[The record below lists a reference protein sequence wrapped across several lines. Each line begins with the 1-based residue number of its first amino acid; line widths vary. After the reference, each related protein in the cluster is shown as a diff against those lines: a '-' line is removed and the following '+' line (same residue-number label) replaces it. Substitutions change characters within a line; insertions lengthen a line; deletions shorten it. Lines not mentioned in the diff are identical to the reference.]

1 MRRRHLFSSLV
12 LFVSHVVS
20 HAHAAE
26 VEFVRVWPQWR
37 TAESFE
43 RISEF
48 FGGGENTGGKLVLRT
63 QADTRAGY
71 YFIIRLAHA
80 ASLNG
85 AKFEVSLI
93 RPDTT
98 EPKSFLLPVTTTGKD
113 DVVELG
119 LTGADWPGG
128 EKAHPVAWK
137 LTLRAAD
144 GRVLAEQKSFLWEN
158 PAK

>member
-1 MRRRHLFSSLV
+1 MRRHPFISA
-12 LFVSHVVS
+12 FVFLACFAGSWLR
-20 HAHAAE
+20 ATE

-37 TAESFE
+37 AAESFE

-48 FGGGENTGGKLVLRT
+48 FGGGENTGGHLILRT
-63 QADTRAGY
+63 RAETRAGY
-71 YFIIRLAHA
+71 YFVVRLAHA
-80 ASLNG
+80 ASLEG
-85 AKFEVSLI
+85 AKFEVSVV
-93 RPDTT
+93 RPDTV
-98 EPKSFLLPVTTTGKD
+98 EPKAFSLPVTAPRKD